1 MTIDMPYP
9 HFPSF
14 GGAHDKAPIPANKDG
29 LHAIEGYSSLQ
40 FPDADHFIPGRQGYF
55 FGSKLAKSRSKPK
68 NCFFTIPILGNI
80 ALSPYCPLPFFAFQ
94 GITGVI
100 VSMKT
105 IRPYLLS
112 LAWCLI
118 GLPLLP
124 NAIANNYEEALR
136 VHLNHLLGSQSFS
149 LQTLDVQT
157 GDKSVRGTGTFFGT
171 KGVDFAFRYD
181 DTDQQG
187 QFEATLPSN
196 AKVQVSNRSLQK
208 LAGQKLQKLLP
219 DAFAKSV
226 YLEKFSFTVNK
237 ENKQIG
243 NLSLWFNGLRN
254 WELLEGTSF
263 SLEQIKVNFSID
275 HPTQKAKRRL
285 MGILTGITQL
295 GSKPLTLSGK
305 IADKKEN
312 LQLSADTEG
321 LELKSTL
328 QSLAGKA
335 GIKGLKMPN
344 SLIKLAL
351 QDGLF
356 TIAPYQ
362 KWATLDAHSNLGK
375 TAIYV
380 SKNLGK
386 SKREKK
392 KIQYL
397 VKITT
402 PDDFKLSKLNQKL
415 KALDRLPL
423 GGQTIVLSS
432 AEKSKKE
439 TSGIP
444 SLAQLKSGIQK
455 GCNYVAKLDLSKISL
470 DKLIGIKHIVVNSA
484 LSDKLQDVVLESAL
498 DTDLSIGQ
506 SNKLKNVL
514 FRLQPSPHNFA
525 ISLLGVMDAQ
535 INDDQLQFKGG
546 IELVLSDQSLNFLAM
561 MKGDWRNPMGT
572 KGLVMSNV
580 AMQMGASF
588 TTAPVLLPNVA
599 LTGELQIGSFKGAAA
614 LAFDTRNPAKSMIAA
629 SFNRIEL
636 DDIFK
641 IVVDRKTQQKIPKGI
656 QEALAKVFFE
666 DMEFQIV
673 PQPIQVVDVKY
684 DPGFRAAGKVSIL
697 GVSGEGRV
705 EIDHTNGILLQGA
718 IDPIDIGPFQLRGAG
733 RNARPGLLADLRVG
747 KTAKIA
753 LNGKVSLL
761 GLSAHTDVSILA
773 NGFRFKVGG
782 KVFDVFQG
790 DITAS
795 GQALSQGGNM
805 YLKVKMKT
813 DIWNFL
819 DEKLTGFIEEGT
831 SNAVRKL
838 STKQQDILAAEKKV
852 EGWDKEIRRLREK
865 VKDEQAA
872 DRAKYQKAYDDVER
886 QQAKVNGLNKKID
899 ALKKEIKSKNKITE
913 AHKIIALQAKLK
925 PLQIA
930 KGTAWTA
937 LEGYQLVLK
946 GLKKG
951 NSDPDLNPKVIAAKS
966 SRLAALGGLKTAR
979 GSLEALKFT
988 LGVTGKT
995 ASFIIDKGTDALVK
1009 IHAAEFEGKLDAVK
1023 GGAVKLD
1030 LDIEW
1035 MGKRKNMD
1043 LSFNFHNPVSNLK
1056 AFADRLMK
1064 GD

>member
-1 MTIDMPYP
+1 M
-9 HFPSF
+9 
-14 GGAHDKAPIPANKDG
+14 
-29 LHAIEGYSSLQ
+29 
-40 FPDADHFIPGRQGYF
+40 
-55 FGSKLAKSRSKPK
+55 
-68 NCFFTIPILGNI
+68 
-80 ALSPYCPLPFFAFQ
+80 SPYCPPGFFDFA
-94 GITGVI
+94 GTMV
-100 VSMKT
+100 VLDNMKT

-112 LAWCLI
+112 LALCLI
-118 GLPLLP
+118 GLPLL
-124 NAIANNYEEALR
+124 ANTIEDDYEEMLR
-136 VHLNHLLGSQSFS
+136 VHLNDLLGSKSFS
-149 LQTLDVQT
+149 FQTVEVQAA
-157 GDKSVRGTGTFFGT
+157 DKSVSGTGTFFGT
-171 KGVDFAFRYD
+171 ADVGFALQYD
-181 DTDQQG
+181 GDNKLG
-187 QFEATLPSN
+187 LFEATMPSN
-196 AKVQVSNRSLQK
+196 AKVQVSNKALQK

-219 DAFAKSV
+219 TALAKGV
-226 YLEKFSFTVNK
+226 YLEKFSFTANK
-237 ENKQIG
+237 ETKKID
-243 NLSLWFNGLRN
+243 NLNLWFNCLRN

-263 SLEQIKVNFSID
+263 SLEQVKVNFSVD
-275 HPTQKAKRRL
+275 HPTEKTKRNL
-285 MGILTGITQL
+285 TGILTGITQL
-295 GSKPLTLSGK
+295 DSKPLSLSGK
-305 IADKKEN
+305 ISGQKEN

-321 LELKSTL
+321 LQLKSTL

-335 GIKGLKMPN
+335 GIRGIKMPSSVIN
-344 SLIKLAL
+344 LSLN
-351 QDGLF
+351 DGLF
-356 TIAPYQ
+356 TVAPYQ
-362 KWATLDAHSNLGK
+362 KWATLDANSNLGK
-375 TAIYV
+375 TAIFV
-380 SKNLGK
+380 SKNMGK

-402 PDDFKLSKLNQKL
+402 PADFKLSKLNPKL
-415 KALDRLPL
+415 KVLDKLPL

-439 TSGIP
+439 TANIP
-444 SLAQLKSGIQK
+444 SLAQLQSGIQR

-470 DKLIGIKHIVVNSA
+470 DKLIGIKNIVVNSA
-484 LSDKLQDVVLESAL
+484 LSDKLHDVVLESAL
-498 DTDLSIGQ
+498 DMDMSIGN

-514 FRLQPSPHNFA
+514 FRLQPSPQNFA

-535 INDDQLQFKGG
+535 INDDKLEFKGG
-546 IELVLSDQSLNFLAM
+546 VELVLSDQTLNFLAM
-561 MKGDWRNPMGT
+561 MKGDWRNPLGT
-572 KGLVMSNV
+572 RGLVMSNV

-599 LTGELQIGSFKGAAA
+599 LTGELKIGSFKGAAA

-629 SFNRIEL
+629 SFNKIEL
-636 DDIFK
+636 DDLFK
-641 IVVDRKTQQKIPKGI
+641 IVVDKKTQQKIPKGI
-656 QEALAKVFFE
+656 QEALAKVFFQ
-666 DMEFQIV
+666 DMELQVV
-673 PQPIQVVDVKY
+673 PQAIQVVDVKY

-705 EIDHTNGILLQGA
+705 EIDYTNGILLQGA
-718 IDPIDIGPFQLRGAG
+718 VDPINIGPFKLSGAG
-733 RNARPGLLADLRVG
+733 RNARPGLLADLRLG
-747 KTAKIA
+747 KTPKIA

-761 GLSAHTDVSILA
+761 GLSAHTDVNILA

-782 KVFDVFQG
+782 KVFNAFQG

-831 SNAVRKL
+831 SNAIRKI
-838 STKQQDILAAEKKV
+838 SEKQEKIKVAEKKV
-852 EGWDKEIRRLREK
+852 EGWNKVIHQLREE
-865 VKDEQAA
+865 VKKEQAA

-886 QQAKVNGLNKKID
+886 QQAKVNGLNKKIN
-899 ALKKEIKSKNKITE
+899 ALKQEIKSKNKITE

-951 NSDPDLNPKVIAAKS
+951 NSNPDLNPKVISAKS
-966 SRLAALGGLKTAR
+966 SRATALGGLKAAR

-995 ASFIIDKGTDALVK
+995 ASFILDRGTDALIK
-1009 IHAAEFEGKLDAVK
+1009 IHAVEFEGKLDVVK
-1023 GGAVKLD
+1023 GGAVSLD

-1035 MGKRKNMD
+1035 MGKRKDMD
-1043 LSFNFHNPVSNLK
+1043 MRFNFHNPLSTLK
-1056 AFADRLMK
+1056 DFADRLMK